1 LDIGFSHCAQQFEY
15 SGNSSRPALRLAG
28 STITNTAVRDYKY
41 IDVAR
46 VVDYLSSVDPGVAG
60 ELTQRMKSNS
70 GVDIS
75 GGFNIQ
81 AFKFGGGARKGD
93 ETEVQ
98 QTVRIYAQHMF
109 NRLYEK
115 LQEAGAVRSVDLNA
129 PLEIEG
135 LTKSSVLEI
144 TRDFRPSPLN
154 QMLDSFVD
162 VLSMME
168 SLGFE
173 DELGDE
179 STMQQ
184 TMAVIGMLRGEA
196 GTFEVPM
203 FAQADESDG
212 ASVVFVARE
221 NFLLGAG
228 AEFRGEMTVFG
239 KVQEQIPSGS
249 SIDLLDLLKVL
260 PPGVREAEAFGSQF
274 KEAIHDLMMEWPKEL
289 GGPIKR
295 DEVIVEG
302 PAVVITPVAAY
313 TL

>member
-1 LDIGFSHCAQQFEY
+1 VLDFIPQNLNAIQAGVTHIT
-15 SGNSSRPALRLAG
+15 PAYLKGYRVFPL
-28 STITNTAVRDYKY
+28 RDYKY

-46 VVDYLSSVDPGVAG
+46 IVDYLSSVDPGVAG

-70 GVDIS
+70 GLDIS

-109 NRLYEK
+109 ARLHGE
-115 LQEAGAVRSVDLNA
+115 LDTAGAIQTADLNT
-129 PLEIEG
+129 PLEAEA

-154 QMLDSFVD
+154 QMLDSFVE
-162 VLSMME
+162 VLSMMK

-173 DELGDE
+173 EELADGNN
-179 STMQQ
+179 MQEIE
-184 TMAVIGMLRGEA
+184 AVIKLLRGEN
-196 GTFEVPM
+196 GSNEIPM
-203 FAQADESDG
+203 FAKADESDG
-212 ASVVFVARE
+212 VSVVFVAKE
-221 NFLLGAG
+221 NFVLGTG

-239 KVQEQIPSGS
+239 KVQELLPSGS

-260 PPGVREAEAFGSQF
+260 PPGVREAEGFGNIF
-274 KEAIHDLMMEWPKEL
+274 KEAIYGFMGEWPKEF

-295 DEVIVEG
+295 DEVVVKG

-313 TL
+313 TM